1 MIELSSTSGGIQDTR
16 SVMLENGLVSF
27 DGDSNWSLG
36 DSSLQLVHTSWG
48 DSMISFHI
56 NISGSF
62 GIFASSSN
70 SFVWILRLKLLSMFL
85 SIFEGVGLPSTTT
98 SVRSSVAVNKLLFSE
113 WEKFSSFNEMSTF
126 NSSSGRESPA

>member
-1 MIELSSTSGGIQDTR
+1 MIELSSTGGGIQDTR
-16 SVMLENGLVSF
+16 SVLLENGLVSF

-36 DSSLQLVHTSWG
+36 NSSLQLVHTSWG
-48 DSMISFHI
+48 DSMISFDI

-85 SIFEGVGLPSTTT
+85 SILEGVGLPSTTA
-98 SVRSSVAVNKLLFSE
+98 SVGRRIAVNKLLLSE
-113 WEKFSSFNEMSTF
+113 WEKFSSFDEMSTL